1 MSDCID
7 HIGLTAAPG
16 GIVEAGVPPVAP
28 SQETSAGRRD
38 QHGQRTG
45 DLWGVVVAGITEE
58 IGEEVVVE
66 EEEAEAA
73 EENGN
78 SAGQELDD
86 EELPGKLCAT

>member
-16 GIVEAGVPPVAP
+16 GTVEAGVPPVAP
-28 SQETSAGRRD
+28 SQETSGGRPDRHD
-38 QHGQRTG
+38 QRTG
-45 DLWGVVVAGITEE
+45 GLWGVVVAGITEE

-66 EEEAEAA
+66 EEA
-73 EENGN
+73 EEKGN